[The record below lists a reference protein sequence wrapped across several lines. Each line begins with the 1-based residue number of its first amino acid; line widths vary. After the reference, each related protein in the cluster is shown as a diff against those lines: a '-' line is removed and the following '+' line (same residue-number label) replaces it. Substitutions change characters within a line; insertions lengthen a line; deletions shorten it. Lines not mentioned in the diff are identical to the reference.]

1 MLVWGEGGVR
11 RLSRRNLQFARSCV
25 VRPMSRWVLLL
36 EDRNPVQM
44 STRHLLPRWI
54 VDMFVLCHW
63 PLRIIPRFRIV
74 HRLPRR
80 LHLFGHRHPNQ
91 MSHRNLFARRC
102 RDLYQLRRRDL
113 RIFGRFDV
121 VHNMPGGVFLYR
133 HWDRDEM
140 PRRNILAWGFV
151 DVR

>member
-1 MLVWGEGGVR
+1 
-11 RLSRRNLQFARSCV
+11 
-25 VRPMSRWVLLL
+25 
-36 EDRNPVQM
+36 
-44 STRHLLPRWI
+44 
-54 VDMFVLCHW
+54 MFVLCHW

-133 HWDRDEM
+133 HWEVIAAADLLEQDFGVLSDVWSVTSFTELRRDGLEAERWNM
-140 PRRNILAWGFV
+140 LHPDKKAAKAARKAAFKARSRG
-151 DVR
+151 